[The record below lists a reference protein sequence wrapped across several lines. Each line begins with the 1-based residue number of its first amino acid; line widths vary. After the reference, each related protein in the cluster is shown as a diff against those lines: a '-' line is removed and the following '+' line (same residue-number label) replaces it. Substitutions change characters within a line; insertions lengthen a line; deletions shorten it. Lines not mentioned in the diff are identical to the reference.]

1 LADTAIETTKLTA
14 LTTSA
19 SRAMNAVAYS
29 GTFVADDTDYHIFR
43 TATSGKSKFTYA
55 IDNLSDKSCTIDL
68 WGSFDQ
74 DADPGD
80 TGTFQIGTS
89 ITALTDA
96 VAYDTTADGFPWLFV
111 RCKFAATPD
120 SKVVTVYTYA
130 VPN

>member
-1 LADTAIETTKLTA
+1 MADTAIAPTKLTIA
-14 LTTSA
+14 TSA
-19 SRAMNAVAYS
+19 PRAMNAVAYK

-43 TATSGKSKFTYA
+43 TATSGKSKFVWA
-55 IDNLSDKSCTIDL
+55 VDNLSNKDLTVDL
-68 WGSFDQ
+68 WGSFVQ
-74 DADPGD
+74 DAEPGD

-89 ITALTDA
+89 ITASATD
-96 VAYDTTADGFPWLFV
+96 VIYDTTADGFVWMFV